1 MIVRLER
8 LKGMHK
14 RQRHYGVSG
23 LMALVLLALLAA
35 CGGAGGAGAPQAP
48 TCENI
53 VLGDATAGE
62 ELFHHTLRVTGG
74 RAPKCIACHAVD
86 DAEMENVG
94 PGLLGIASTAANR
107 VPDQTAEQYLC
118 ESILYP
124 REYIVEGYPED
135 IILMPVTYSTVLTQQ
150 QVNDLVAYMMTLE

>member
-1 MIVRLER
+1 M
-8 LKGMHK
+8 
-14 RQRHYGVSG
+14 SG
-23 LMALVLLALLAA
+23 LIALALLTLLAA
-35 CGGAGGAGAPQAP
+35 CGGAGGASAPQTP

-53 VLGDATAGE
+53 VLGDAAAGE
-62 ELFHHTLRVTGG
+62 ELFHNTLRQTGG

-94 PGLLGIASTAANR
+94 PGLLGVANAAATR

-135 IILMPVTYSTVLTQQ
+135 IILMPVTYPGVLTQQ